1 MDTVA
6 MVYVQQLLLI
16 SINKMKYDEGY
27 NFMTEVTSC
36 SACVTIVTLCV
47 SDGV

>member
-27 NFMTEVTSC
+27 NFLTEVMFMC
-36 SACVTIVTLCV
+36 YCCVTMVTVVCE
-47 SDGV
+47 